1 MASRLNL
8 HEELCALLGSRYVYF
23 QPPESVKLKYP
34 CIVYSRTGADTDY
47 ADDKVY
53 NMTYQY
59 TIQIISGEPD
69 NELARELVYHFPMC
83 RFMRRFVVD
92 NLYHDN
98 LNLYY

>member
-8 HEELCALLGSRYVYF
+8 HEELCALLGSRNVYF

-34 CIVYSRTGADTDY
+34 CIVYSRTGADTTY
-47 ADDKVY
+47 ADDQTY

-59 TIQIISGEPD
+59 SVQVISGDPD
-69 NELARELVYHFPMC
+69 NELAKELAFYFPMC
-83 RFMRRFVVD
+83 RFMRRFVID

>member
-8 HEELCALLGSRYVYF
+8 HEELCALLGTRNVYY

-34 CIVYSRTGADTDY
+34 CIVYSRTGADTEY
-47 ADDKVY
+47 ADDKIY

-59 TIQIISGEPD
+59 TVQYISQDPD
-69 NELARELVYHFPMC
+69 SDLARELAFHFPYC
-83 RFMRRFVVD
+83 RYMRRFVVD